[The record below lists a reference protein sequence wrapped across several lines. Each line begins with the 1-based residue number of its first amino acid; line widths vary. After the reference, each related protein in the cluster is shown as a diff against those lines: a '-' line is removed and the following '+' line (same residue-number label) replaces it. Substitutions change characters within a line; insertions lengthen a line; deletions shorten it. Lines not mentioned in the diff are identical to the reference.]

1 MKTLFISLA
10 ILIMI
15 TTDTSIYEFKNS
27 DEINSWR
34 IVNDGVMGGLS
45 QSKVTWNEKENTLD
59 FSGKVSLE
67 NNGGFASVRAI
78 PQNFNQKVFKKI
90 KLRVK
95 GDGKIYQF
103 RMRSTRNFDGISYT
117 LDFETDKD
125 KWEEIELEV
134 EDFDP
139 TFRGRVYPQ
148 YGKFKSSELQ
158 QIGILIANKQVG
170 KFHLEID
177 WIRVEQ

>member
-139 TFRGRVYPQ
+139 TFRGRIYPQ

>member
-1 MKTLFISLA
+1 
-10 ILIMI
+10 
-15 TTDTSIYEFKNS
+15 
-27 DEINSWR
+27 
-34 IVNDGVMGGLS
+34 MGGLS